1 MRQAAKLALGLL
13 LIAGTAF
20 GLAAL
25 VVWYFAIAAQRAGQV
40 YGIFAAA
47 ALGMIL
53 LCLLGERLHIRA
65 LAYYLVA
72 GAVPF
77 LGADVLLSL
86 RFDIMMGP
94 KGYQDG
100 LVPAAIVGLF
110 SRRVLRHRHRP
121 RRRRPPAPA
130 GSALALRFPPLRNAA
145 WA

>member
-1 MRQAAKLALGLL
+1 MRQAARLVLSLM
-13 LIAGTAF
+13 LIAVTAF
-20 GLAAL
+20 GMAAL

-40 YGIFAAA
+40 YGIFAAT

-53 LCLLGERLHIRA
+53 LCLLGERLRIRA
-65 LAYYLVA
+65 LVYYLVA

-77 LGADVLLSL
+77 LGADVLLRL

-110 SRRVLRHRHRP
+110 LGGFYGIVTGRDADGHK
-121 RRRRPPAPA
+121 PPPD
-130 GSALALRFPPLRNAA
+130 PPWR
-145 WA
+145 

>member
-1 MRQAAKLALGLL
+1 MVIAPRTDCLCALKCQENAITVAKARHVEAQINHMLGVLKAML
-13 LIAGTAF
+13 GVGHVERTCKFRADRGF
-20 GLAAL
+20 EL
-25 VVWYFAIAAQRAGQV
+25 VDHV
-40 YGIFAAA
+40 
-47 ALGMIL
+47 
-53 LCLLGERLHIRA
+53 LHIRA

-110 SRRVLRHRHRP
+110 LGGFYGIVTGRDAGGHQ
-121 RRRRPPAPA
+121 PPPD
-130 GSALALRFPPLRNAA
+130 PPWR
-145 WA
+145 